1 MSTLHTK
8 SKGVDIS
15 DFNEDLNKYVPKIYS
30 QNLANETIKKFFENN
45 SLNDIFSDKL
55 KFYMKA
61 NDITGKALAQKIGV
75 TEGAVNKWANGI
87 RFPKDEHRII
97 HITNILGITIAD
109 IMPDTL
115 RQRELITKQELS
127 LNLDKYIS
135 KDEQKKINQDYKN
148 SIVINGDNHNNH
160 NINTLHS
167 NLSSQEQLLLETFKD
182 LDETKK
188 AKAII
193 NILNIKMDNTPT
205 EQYEQIK
212 VIADDKFHNK
222 DN

>member
-1 MSTLHTK
+1 MDTIGK
-8 SKGVDIS
+8 AVKDS
-15 DFNEDLNKYVPKIYS
+15 DFNNLGVNLNKYIPKIYS
-30 QNLANETIKKFFENN
+30 NNVPGETLKKFFENTA
-45 SLNDIFSDKL
+45 LNDVFADKL

-97 HITNILGITIAD
+97 NITDILGVTIAD

-127 LNLDKYIS
+127 TNLDKYIS

-148 SIVINGDNHNNH
+148 SIVIKGDHHNNH
-160 NINTLHS
+160 KINVTTPS
-167 NLSSQEQLLLETFKD
+167 LSSKEQLLLETFQS
-182 LDETKK
+182 LDETQKD
-188 AKAII
+188 KAII
-193 NILNIKMDNTPT
+193 NILNIKM
-205 EQYEQIK
+205 EKIS
-212 VIADDKFHNK
+212 DK
-222 DN
+222 